1 MGLKKKLEKYNK
13 NDLKNSNLNQDSENL
28 EESRSPVSFYKKKIV
43 YLYII
48 VNKLYIRLFSMFLF
62 KLYAKLINYKKIKN

>member
-28 EESRSPVSFYKKKIV
+28 EESRSPVSFYKKK
-43 YLYII
+43 
-48 VNKLYIRLFSMFLF
+48 
-62 KLYAKLINYKKIKN
+62 